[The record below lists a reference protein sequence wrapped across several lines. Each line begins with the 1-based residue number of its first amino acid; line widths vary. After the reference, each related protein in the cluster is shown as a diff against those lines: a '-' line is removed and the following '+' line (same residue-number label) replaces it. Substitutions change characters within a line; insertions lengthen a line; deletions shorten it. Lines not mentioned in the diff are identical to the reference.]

1 LLDPFL
7 SSAHHNPEQ
16 VIEVVQRNLRVFV
29 GVSAFEVLARGW
41 VLVQGKA
48 GKLLFT
54 GGWQG
59 NCAFFAFLYRAC
71 LIQFAIVSAF
81 S

>member
-1 LLDPFL
+1 
-7 SSAHHNPEQ
+7 
-16 VIEVVQRNLRVFV
+16 
-29 GVSAFEVLARGW
+29 VSAFEVLARGW